1 MSNFTDASLA
11 TLSDLLGDPTLKV
24 QVSLDGPAFWPDDLN
39 AAYPEV
45 RVGVEV
51 LQTAGTAHLPIENQL
66 ANKSFASVFQRALNS
81 HLGTELS
88 KYKPWELESKSVVR
102 KGGLCPTHRKKL
114 ESYLISQAPEVARSM
129 MLVEKSEKEHES
141 DIHPP
146 DWVTFVGG
154 DRLRHD
160 HAAQNGYE
168 TSLPL
173 YREPAYAF
181 FCQNT
186 LPNALLE
193 DNCLC
198 RTVTSVRDSRIPLA
212 SEISNRSLGLT
223 IELKANPLKVWP
235 RVKSKW
241 TVHRGS
247 LDLGSPEVQKQ
258 LSIFEPLLTA
268 FTRQFKKEYND
279 IVAKPG
285 SERRS
290 IEDMGLSALVR
301 TSDHSFLQ
309 SGESGSYPF
318 SGQCYPFSGL
328 RTNLNYIEP
337 GWRDWMTPSKLK
349 KKHDG

>member
-1 MSNFTDASLA
+1 MLQS
-11 TLSDLLGDPTLKV
+11 K
-24 QVSLDGPAFWPDDLN
+24 LN
-39 AAYPEV
+39 DRLE
-45 RVGVEV
+45 
-51 LQTAGTAHLPIENQL
+51 
-66 ANKSFASVFQRALNS
+66 
-81 HLGTELS
+81 TELS
-88 KYKPWELESKSVVR
+88 KSKPWELESKSDVR

-114 ESYLISQAPEVARSM
+114 ESYLVSQAPEVARSM
-129 MLVEKSEKEHES
+129 MLVEKSGKEYES
-141 DIHPP
+141 DIHRP

-160 HAAQNGYE
+160 HAAQIGYE
-168 TSLPL
+168 TTSLSL

-186 LPNALLE
+186 LPNASLE

-198 RTVTSVRDSRIPLA
+198 RTVASVRKSRIPLA
-212 SEISNRSLGLT
+212 SEISNGSLGLT

-235 RVKSKW
+235 RAKSKW
-241 TVHRGS
+241 TDHRGS
-247 LDLGSPEVQKQ
+247 LDLDSPEVQKQ
-258 LSIFEPLLTA
+258 LSLFKPLLTA
-268 FTRQFKKEYND
+268 FKRQFKKEYND
-279 IVAKPG
+279 ILAKPG

-301 TSDHSFLQ
+301 ASGHSFLQ

-328 RTNLNYIEP
+328 RTNLKYIEP

>member
-1 MSNFTDASLA
+1 MSNFTDPSFA
-11 TLSDLLGDPTLKV
+11 TVSDLRRDRTLKV
-24 QVSLDGPAFWPDDLN
+24 QVSLDGPAFWPNDLN

-51 LQTAGTAHLPIENQL
+51 LQTAGTAHLPIENQD
-66 ANKSFASVFQRALNS
+66 ADKSFASMFQRILNN
-81 HLGTELS
+81 HLETELS
-88 KYKPWELESKSVVR
+88 KYKPWELESKSDVR

-129 MLVEKSEKEHES
+129 MLVEKSEEEHES

-168 TSLPL
+168 TPPSL

-193 DNCLC
+193 DNCVC
-198 RTVTSVRDSRIPLA
+198 RTVASVRESRIPLA
-212 SEISNRSLGLT
+212 SEIRNGSLGLT
-223 IELKANPLKVWP
+223 IELKTNPVQVWP
-235 RVKSKW
+235 KKHSKW

-247 LDLGSPEVQKQ
+247 LDLDSPKVQKQ
-258 LSIFEPLLTA
+258 LSVFKPLLTA
-268 FTRQFKKEYND
+268 FTEQFVKEYND
-279 IVAKPG
+279 ILTGTGP
-285 SERRS
+285 ERS
-290 IEDMGLSALVR
+290 TEEMGRLALER
-301 TSDHSFLQ
+301 ASDHSSHLQ
-309 SGESGSYPF
+309 SRESGSYPF
-318 SGQCYPFSGL
+318 SGL
-328 RTNLNYIEP
+328 RTDLEYMES
-337 GWRDWMTPSKLK
+337 GWMGWMTPPRLK
-349 KKHDG
+349 RKK